1 MSTCNYCS
9 INSCER
15 KLANKTVNYDK
26 EIKMHKFE
34 QEVRVMNKINPS
46 ERTDL
51 NRVFEEGV

>member
-34 QEVRVMNKINPS
+34 QEAMNKINPS